1 MVPSLRVPAK
11 SRTVYVCYPDA
22 ICGFVSTST
31 SMDTVTTHDRGAASP
46 VVDARYCAPHA
57 TAFKVTDARW
67 DGFNVTDAN
76 GAETMRAEKAVFSW
90 FRRHLL
96 VDVSAAP
103 RRPVLTVQR
112 SPTVFEIY
120 RRWEVFR
127 GDSTRRTDLLFVAV
141 AQPSI
146 FGIGDVHV
154 HLAGHGGRDPDF
166 VLRCGGFFSSD
177 YTVSRD
183 GTVVA
188 QIQRTGGLLDL
199 LINWLEYR
207 VSINAGVDQA
217 FVVALHGD
225 SCRDTS

>member
-1 MVPSLRVPAK
+1 
-11 SRTVYVCYPDA
+11 
-22 ICGFVSTST
+22 
-31 SMDTVTTHDRGAASP
+31 MDTVTTDNGNAAAP

-57 TAFKVTDARW
+57 TAFKVTDTFSN
-67 DGFNVTDAN
+67 GFSVTDAD
-76 GAETMRAEKAVFSW
+76 GAQAMRAEKAVLSW

-112 SPTVFEIY
+112 WPTVFEIY
-120 RRWEVFR
+120 RTWEVYT
-127 GDSTRRTDLLFVAV
+127 GDSTRRTDLLFIAV

-146 FGIGDVHV
+146 FGVGDVHV
-154 HLAGHGGRDPDF
+154 HLAGHGGRDPADF
-166 VLRCGGFFSSD
+166 VVRSGGFFSSD
-177 YTVSRD
+177 YTVSRSRD

-199 LINWLEYR
+199 LINSLQYR

-217 FVVALHGD
+217 FVLALTVILAEIRHD
-225 SCRDTS
+225 DRDNDNDVCR

>member
-1 MVPSLRVPAK
+1 
-11 SRTVYVCYPDA
+11 
-22 ICGFVSTST
+22 
-31 SMDTVTTHDRGAASP
+31 MDTVTTHDGGAAAP

-57 TAFKVTDARW
+57 AAFKLTDAPWNSFIVTDA
-67 DGFNVTDAN
+67 D
-76 GAETMRAEKAVFSW
+76 GAEAMMRAEKAVLSW

-96 VDVSAAP
+96 LDVSTAP

-127 GDSTRRTDLLFVAV
+127 GDSTCRADLLFVAV

-154 HLAGHGGRDPDF
+154 RLAGHGGRDPDF
-166 VLRCGGFFSSD
+166 VLRSGGFFSSE
-177 YTVSRD
+177 YTVTRD
-183 GTVVA
+183 GAALA

-199 LINWLEYR
+199 LFNWLQYR

-217 FVVALHGD
+217 FVVALTVILAEIRHD
-225 SCRDTS
+225 DHSNDDEVCR